1 MRNKHREQQN
11 KEKQNYNKNTMS
23 LIRTGKGDLTS
34 NPKQILQ
41 EQCKFYQKLY
51 AKNSNVVFE
60 LKNTNGEIISDDQKV
75 ELDKPLT
82 ILELTQTVRT
92 LKKRSLSRN

>member
-82 ILELTQTVRT
+82 ILD
-92 LKKRSLSRN
+92 KKDKFP